1 MPMAERRTPDGVYGM
16 LDGTGRLA
24 MNACRRAR
32 DAVMTGSGSFHGL
45 GDEPN
50 KKTRQPR

>member
-1 MPMAERRTPDGVYGM
+1 MPMAERRTPDRAYGM
-16 LDGTGRLA
+16 LGGAGRLA